1 MANKLKNMRL
11 TSVDL
16 VRNGA
21 NQEADICLYK
31 SADPVEATE
40 TPTES
45 EIGIFKRFINWLR
58 ESPAEGDIEPT
69 DPIEKDYTTFDQ
81 INSNR
86 ENSDKLWRYT
96 DALTCSIRS
105 IQEDH
110 DLDKDQKLQ
119 MMKQSLGEFTAA
131 MEDLL
136 EALCSATK
144 EAPALVKSDSE
155 GLSYLVDDDEEEE
168 DDEVDE
174 IEDDEDFDE
183 IEKFNPYHDSRGRF
197 ASAGSAGGAAGGAK
211 RMNIDE
217 ETELILEIERE
228 LAGGRAGGAK
238 SGKAAD
244 NSPRGYKSSIKA
256 YREGYNSG
264 RFGADKDPDFKTM
277 QATGNKLFDK
287 WDGLIKQNPTKAKS
301 QMAKDQAAL
310 AKEAENARSK
320 IRSSYKQNDDAGI
333 DKWER
338 ELKLISDQQRVL
350 GLISSAAG
358 FDATKKSADIDE
370 IEEV

>member
-31 SADPVEATE
+31 SADPPEATE
-40 TPTES
+40 QPTEA
-45 EIGIFKRFINWLR
+45 EIGVFKRLLNFLR
-58 ESPAEGDIEPT
+58 ENPAEGAVEPT
-69 DPIEKDYTTFDQ
+69 APVEKDYSTFDQ

-110 DLDKDQKLQ
+110 DLDKDQKLE

-144 EAPALVKSDSE
+144 EAPALIKSDKGE
-155 GLSYLVDDDEEEE
+155 ENDEVEELEDE
-168 DDEVDE
+168 DD
-174 IEDDEDFDE
+174 
-183 IEKFNPYHDSRGRF
+183 
-197 ASAGSAGGAAGGAK
+197 
-211 RMNIDE
+211 
-217 ETELILEIERE
+217 
-228 LAGGRAGGAK
+228 
-238 SGKAAD
+238 
-244 NSPRGYKSSIKA
+244 
-256 YREGYNSG
+256 
-264 RFGADKDPDFKTM
+264 
-277 QATGNKLFDK
+277 
-287 WDGLIKQNPTKAKS
+287 
-301 QMAKDQAAL
+301 
-310 AKEAENARSK
+310 
-320 IRSSYKQNDDAGI
+320 
-333 DKWER
+333 
-338 ELKLISDQQRVL
+338 
-350 GLISSAAG
+350 
-358 FDATKKSADIDE
+358 DIDE